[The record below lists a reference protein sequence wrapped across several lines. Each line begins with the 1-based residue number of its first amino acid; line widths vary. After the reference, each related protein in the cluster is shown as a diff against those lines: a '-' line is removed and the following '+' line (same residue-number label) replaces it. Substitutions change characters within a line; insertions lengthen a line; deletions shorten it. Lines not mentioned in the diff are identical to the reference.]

1 MVTEG
6 TGPVL
11 RASDAD
17 RDNALDILRRN
28 SVEGRLS
35 YETFLHRM
43 DLALQ
48 ARVVDELAELV
59 SDLPGRTRRRGAVR
73 VVRWW
78 SKSTAEVRRA
88 WQTSRLPR
96 LVLPRDDRVFVIGR
110 SPDCDLVLR
119 DMTVSSRHAELRR
132 VAGNWLLADL
142 DSTNGTHIN
151 GWRAGEG
158 FTVRPGD
165 WVRFG
170 RVRFRVS
177 D

>member
-88 WQTSRLPR
+88 WQTSRL
-96 LVLPRDDRVFVIGR
+96 
-110 SPDCDLVLR
+110 
-119 DMTVSSRHAELRR
+119 SSRHAELRR